1 LYQQEAYRRGRPL
14 NILSIFAWFIGA
26 GGYAICYIECV
37 ASLCMT
43 LFLMGTVALYRICC
57 RISSLLQGS
66 FAKETYDFK
75 EPTSRSHPPVY
86 IAMCYPH
93 MDALFCRILSLL

>member
-43 LFLMGTVALYRICC
+43 LFLMGTVALYRVCSTGL
-57 RISSLLQGS
+57 R
-66 FAKETYDFK
+66 
-75 EPTSRSHPPVY
+75 
-86 IAMCYPH
+86 
-93 MDALFCRILSLL
+93 